1 MSLDSFFH
9 LKENNTKVSTE
20 IIAGLTTFFAMA
32 YILAVNPNVLGAT
45 GMPFGAV
52 YLATIISTCIG
63 CLLLGL
69 FANVPLAQSAGLGL
83 NAFFA
88 YTVVLMLG
96 FTWQEGLA
104 MVFICGIL
112 NMIIT
117 LTKIRT
123 YLIASVPK
131 VLKTAIG
138 CGIGIF
144 IAYIGLLNVGFI
156 NFGAGVPAIDWAGI
170 ATNPVIWLFLIG
182 LVLTVVL
189 AVLKI
194 KGAMIISII
203 ATTLIGLIPVF
214 GVTSIDASVSF
225 LDACA
230 DLPETFCAIFTD
242 KGLISLFTADLTRL
256 PIVIIT
262 IITFS
267 LIDMFDTIGTIIGTG
282 RAMNLFSDAEIE
294 EMKHGKRFHTRTER
308 ALVAD
313 ATATV
318 VGSIV
323 GTSNITTFVESS
335 AGVEEGGRTGL
346 TAVIVAICFAICAFL
361 VPFASV
367 VPSAATAPILVI
379 VGILMLKPFAEIEW
393 KKLEV
398 AIPCFFTSVFM
409 ALCYSI
415 TDGIAVGF
423 FTFCI
428 IKLFKR
434 EAKEVHPMVW
444 GIAILFLIYFVAR
457 SLIIGGVW
465 AF

>member
-9 LKENNTKVSTE
+9 LKENKTKVSTE

-32 YILAVNPNVLGAT
+32 YILAVNPSVLGAT

-52 YLATIISTCIG
+52 YLATIIATCIG

-96 FTWQEGLA
+96 FTWQEALS

-138 CGIGIF
+138 CGIGLF

-170 ATNPVIWLFLIG
+170 GTNPVIWLFLIG
-182 LVLTVVL
+182 LVLTVIL

-203 ATTLIGLIPVF
+203 ATTLIGLIPIF
-214 GVTSIDASVSF
+214 GVTNIDASISF
-225 LDACA
+225 FDACSQ
-230 DLPETFCAIFTD
+230 LPETFCAIFTEN
-242 KGLISLFTADLTRL
+242 GLVSLFTSDLARL
-256 PIVIIT
+256 PLVLIIV
-262 IITFS
+262 ITFS

-282 RAMNLFSDAEIE
+282 RSMNLFSDEEIE
-294 EMKHGKRFHTRTER
+294 AMKHGKRFHTRTER
-308 ALVAD
+308 ALVSD
-313 ATATV
+313 ATATT
-318 VGSIV
+318 VGAIV

-346 TAVIVAICFAICAFL
+346 TAVVVAICFAICAFL

-393 KKLEV
+393 KKLDV

-423 FTFCI
+423 FTYCV

-434 EAKEVHPMVW
+434 EAKEVHPLVW
-444 GIAILFLIYFVAR
+444 GITILFMIYFVAR